1 MTEVKFISSPIINK
15 VEFINSPNIKK
26 KLRALFYDNNELVK
40 KVDFGASGYGDYTI
54 HNDLQRK
61 HRYIIRH
68 QKNEDWDNPYTAGTL
83 SRYIL
88 WNKPTLEAS
97 IKDYKK
103 RFIFK

>member
-1 MTEVKFISSPIINK
+1 MTK
-15 VEFINSPNIKK
+15 VEFIDSPNPRR
-26 KLRALFYDNNELVK
+26 KLRALFYDNDELIK
-40 KVDFGASGYGDYTI
+40 KVDFGARGYSDYTI
-54 HNDLQRK
+54 HKDHNRQL
-61 HRYIIRH
+61 RYLVRH
-68 QKNEDWDNPYTAGTL
+68 QKNEDWDNPYSAGAL